1 MKVILEINFLNTLI
15 KILQYLQTEIYLPCI
30 DLYCSSS
37 EHANGGQIKQME
49 SNRIPRSLLYRAW
62 SSILCCREDAR

>member
-1 MKVILEINFLNTLI
+1 MKVLLETDFFKTLI
-15 KILQYLQTEIYLPCI
+15 KILQYLETEIYLPCI

-49 SNRIPRSLLYRAW
+49 SNRILKSLSHTTC
-62 SSILCCREDAR
+62 SSIPCCTEDDK

>member
-49 SNRIPRSLLYRAW
+49 SNRIPRSLSYRAW